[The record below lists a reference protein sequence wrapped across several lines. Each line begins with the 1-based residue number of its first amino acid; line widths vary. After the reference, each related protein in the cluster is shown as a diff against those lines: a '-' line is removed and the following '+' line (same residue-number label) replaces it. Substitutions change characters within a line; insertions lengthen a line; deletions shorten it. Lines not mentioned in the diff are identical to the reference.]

1 MDSKYRIPHEIRC
14 SKQHLWNVFLV
25 RLQRK
30 GVRMDVLLIALFQV
44 AIMIIFPGKYSILP
58 DPVNRDTVVSLQ
70 GGMEG

>member
-44 AIMIIFPGKYSILP
+44 ATMIIFPGKYSILP
-58 DPVNRDTVVSLQ
+58 DPVNQDTVVGLR
-70 GGMEG
+70 GGIKG